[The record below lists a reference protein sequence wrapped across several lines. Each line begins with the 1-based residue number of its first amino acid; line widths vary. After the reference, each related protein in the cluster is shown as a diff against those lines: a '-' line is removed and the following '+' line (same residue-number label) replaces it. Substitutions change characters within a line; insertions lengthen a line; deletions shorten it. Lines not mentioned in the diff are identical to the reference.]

1 MEKKNAKNAQVVNS
15 KETAAE
21 VEMNEV
27 LDLNQGETSKPKSIN
42 KVVLNGFVGMDP
54 EIHRFENG
62 RLVARFTLATH
73 ENYKTREGEWVRITT
88 WHPVVMWNNMAET
101 ALGYIRKGNQVE
113 LHGRVSL
120 RSFVDKSGQKRTRY
134 EVLANEMQSV
144 LA

>member
-21 VEMNEV
+21 VEMNDV

-88 WHPVVMWNNMAET
+88 WHPGVMCNNMAET
-101 ALGYIRKGNQVE
+101 AIGYIRKGNQVE

>member
-1 MEKKNAKNAQVVNS
+1 MEKKNAKNAQTVASNEKS
-15 KETAAE
+15 NEN
-21 VEMNEV
+21 EMNDV
-27 LDLNQGETSKPKSIN
+27 LNLNSNEENKPKSIN
-42 KVVLNGFVGMDP
+42 KVVLNGYVGMDP
-54 EIHRFENG
+54 EIHRFDNG
-62 RLVARFTLATH
+62 RLIARFTLATH

-113 LHGRVSL
+113 LHGRVTL